1 MNPFVNFLI
10 SFVPLS
16 ENDIQL
22 LENELILKKYKAG
35 ENIIQEGSIC
45 KYIMFLVTG
54 KARSYY
60 INHEGQ
66 EFTWNFN
73 FNDKDSK
80 FENRFVV
87 DYTSFLSQ
95 TPTFL
100 TFQVLEDIEVVALSY
115 ESIQQLTTESV
126 YFEKVANKMSET

>member
-54 KARSYY
+54 KARS
-60 INHEGQ
+60 
-66 EFTWNFN
+66 
-73 FNDKDSK
+73 
-80 FENRFVV
+80 
-87 DYTSFLSQ
+87 
-95 TPTFL
+95 
-100 TFQVLEDIEVVALSY
+100 
-115 ESIQQLTTESV
+115 
-126 YFEKVANKMSET
+126 